1 LHEVGAMHRD
11 FKSANILMHNGVAKI
26 ADLGFAKIMKN
37 QVTTGTIL
45 GTSVTMAP
53 ELLDNQTYGI
63 ESDIW
68 SVGVVFYQFLMGDY
82 PYNGINDMEIL
93 KKIRKG
99 PPAFSNKIFISKES
113 QDFIVKCL
121 TVDPK
126 KRITWKAIY
135 EHPLIHDK
143 KKIRD
148 TYVAGL
154 KSTINVDKNKDFYN
168 KENIPNMPPNGKS
181 FEIPKASDDLV

>member
-1 LHEVGAMHRD
+1 
-11 FKSANILMHNGVAKI
+11 
-26 ADLGFAKIMKN
+26 
-37 QVTTGTIL
+37 
-45 GTSVTMAP
+45 
-53 ELLDNQTYGI
+53 
-63 ESDIW
+63 
-68 SVGVVFYQFLMGDY
+68 
-82 PYNGINDMEIL
+82 MEIL

-99 PPAFSNKIFISKES
+99 PPAFPNKIPISKES
-113 QDFIVKCL
+113 QDFILKFL

-135 EHPLIHDK
+135 EHPLINDK

-168 KENIPNMPPNGKS
+168 KEKIPNMPNTKP
-181 FEIPKASDDLV
+181 FEIPKGNDDLV